1 MQNLSRIAAF
11 LKELDQAEVLPSAR
25 MICNKRDVLFEN
37 YRQLVERLSESV
49 IGLKAGQRTAAFEAL
64 YQESEQI
71 RRECEQA
78 RSAVDA
84 HRREH
89 GC

>member
-1 MQNLSRIAAF
+1 
-11 LKELDQAEVLPSAR
+11 

-37 YRQLVERLSESV
+37 YRQLVERLSEAV
-49 IGLKAGQRTAAFEAL
+49 TGLKAGQRTAAFEAL

-71 RRECEQA
+71 RSECEKA
-78 RSAVDA
+78 RCEMEA
-84 HRREH
+84 HRHEH

>member
-1 MQNLSRIAAF
+1 MIFRGD
-11 LKELDQAEVLPSAR
+11 LKRLEKSSICL
-25 MICNKRDVLFEN
+25 MICNQRDTLFEN

-49 IGLKAGQRTAAFEAL
+49 IGLKTGQRTAAFEAL

-71 RRECEQA
+71 RRECEKA
-78 RSAVDA
+78 RCAVDA

>member
-1 MQNLSRIAAF
+1 
-11 LKELDQAEVLPSAR
+11 
-25 MICNKRDVLFEN
+25 MICNKRDALFEN

-49 IGLKAGQRTAAFEAL
+49 IGLRVGQRTAAFEAL

-71 RRECEQA
+71 RRECENA
-78 RSAVDA
+78 RCELET
-84 HRREH
+84 HRHEH